1 MFRAAAQIDSPPT
14 GADLRPRSS
23 KIFGFVAVHV
33 QGIGQGGVKPPHS
46 PSQAVDEAFIV
57 SLFSAGGRFSQR
69 SSWGSPTARSLRT
82 GTGWESFLAVCPI
95 SFSLR
100 RR

>member
-33 QGIGQGGVKPPHS
+33 QGVGQGGVKPPHS
-46 PSQAVDEAFIV
+46 PSQAAQRLLSPFLRRAAAFRRV
-57 SLFSAGGRFSQR
+57 VVGVLRLPGRFVQEPAGNRFSLFAPFHSR
-69 SSWGSPTARSLRT
+69 
-82 GTGWESFLAVCPI
+82 
-95 SFSLR
+95 
-100 RR
+100 